1 MMLYKDLAVADVS
14 RLEFFKSF
22 TWGMAV
28 LGTLLLI
35 ASCVYFDRRGGSRA
49 TA

>member
-1 MMLYKDLAVADVS
+1 MLYKDFAVADVS

-22 TWGMAV
+22 TWGMAA

-49 TA
+49 TT